1 MSSIETSG
9 LLDNCVSG
17 FQTYNY
23 VIQFSKEIQQ
33 VKARR
38 FITTLILI
46 LFLGTTA
53 CNLPSSAPATQDPYE
68 AAAMT
73 VTALAATE
81 QAGQPI
87 ASATAMNTFAPPT
100 SANTATSA
108 PPLPTVAQVTA
119 TPSGTFFVVDVGAN
133 CRSGPGTNYDK
144 VTSFAQGTFI
154 TLVGHNT
161 DNSWWYVLTGST
173 NCWISA
179 STGHTSGPTSALP
192 LIAAPPTPTVAV
204 TATTAGPKL
213 SDPTA
218 LVSELSYPGTCTS
231 NTLKVAIRVTDNG
244 KGINSVWLSYRYLGD
259 NGYTGSWHTVTPND
273 NAAGGINGF
282 NYAIG
287 AEADAELDGNGTVQY
302 QFFAKDNSG
311 NTSSYP
317 SGSVLGLP
325 IKYCP

>member
-1 MSSIETSG
+1 M
-9 LLDNCVSG
+9 
-17 FQTYNY
+17 
-23 VIQFSKEIQQ
+23 
-33 VKARR
+33 KARR

-53 CNLPSSAPATQDPYE
+53 CNLPSNAPATQDPYE

-81 QAGQPI
+81 QAGSPI
-87 ASATAMNTFAPPT
+87 ASATLAPTFALPT
-100 SANTATSA
+100 AAFTATSSQ
-108 PPLPTVAQVTA
+108 PLPTVARASA

-133 CRSGPGTNYDK
+133 CRTGPGTNYDR
-144 VTSFAQGTFI
+144 VTSFAPGTYI

-161 DNSWWYVLTGST
+161 DNSWWYVLTGSV

-179 STGHTSGPTSALP
+179 STGHTSGPTSGLP
-192 LIAAPPTPTVAV
+192 LVAAPPTPTVAV
-204 TATTAGPKL
+204 TASTAVAGPRL

-231 NTLKVAIRVTDNG
+231 NSLKVAIRVTDNG
-244 KGINSVWLSYRYLGD
+244 GGINSVWLSYRYLGD
-259 NGYTGSWHTVTPND
+259 GGYTGNWHTVTPND

-287 AEADAELDGNGTVQY
+287 TEAQTELGTQNGMVQY
-302 QFFAKDNSG
+302 QFFAKDNSN

-325 IKYCP
+325 IKHCP

>member
-1 MSSIETSG
+1 M
-9 LLDNCVSG
+9 
-17 FQTYNY
+17 
-23 VIQFSKEIQQ
+23 
-33 VKARR
+33 KASR
-38 FITTLILI
+38 FITTLILMV
-46 LFLGTTA
+46 FLGSTA
-53 CNLPSSAPATQDPYE
+53 CNLPSNATATQDPYE

-73 VTALAATE
+73 VTALAAAE

-87 ASATAMNTFAPPT
+87 ASATLAPTFAMPT
-100 SANTATSA
+100 AAFTATSSQ
-108 PPLPTVAQVTA
+108 PLPTVAQVTA

-133 CRSGPGTNYDK
+133 CRTGPATNYDR
-144 VTSFAQGTFI
+144 VTSFAQGTYV

-161 DNSWWYVLTGST
+161 DNSWWYVLTGSV

-192 LIAAPPTPTVAV
+192 LVAAPPTPTVAV
-204 TATTAGPKL
+204 TASTATAGPRL

-244 KGINSVWLSYRYLGD
+244 GGINSVWLSYRYLGD
-259 NGYTGSWHTVTPND
+259 GGYTGNWHTVTPND

-282 NYAIG
+282 NYAVG
-287 AEADAELDGNGTVQY
+287 TEAQTELGTQNGTVQY